1 MLCLWRRLAFSLRN
15 RDSRVSRAS
24 LAHRPRKVQP
34 VPPTGDQQTP
44 FLSLKVWERLR
55 RSARSYLPPRRLEG
69 SLKSFWIIAKR
80 QAGESLSTSGPSV
93 VPPASLCSYQEG
105 GSRLTA
111 WRTKRIAEESLHG
124 LTCHPSR
131 TPSPSKPRRNTHVEK
146 DRSEI
151 GHRRNVAREPAGHRA
166 DA

>member
-44 FLSLKVWERLR
+44 FLCLKVWERWR

-80 QAGESLSTSGPSV
+80 SEEHTSELQSHSDLVCRLLLEKKNKHPV
-93 VPPASLCSYQEG
+93 LLEPMRCQPAL
-105 GSRLTA
+105 
-111 WRTKRIAEESLHG
+111 
-124 LTCHPSR
+124 
-131 TPSPSKPRRNTHVEK
+131 
-146 DRSEI
+146 
-151 GHRRNVAREPAGHRA
+151 RA
-166 DA
+166 DLLRKVLRER